1 MVNTLLE
8 IMYIICGIILIVCG
22 IYALVDN
29 ANPKKIGTAAFW
41 IIFGV
46 IFIVGPYINPAI
58 IGALLLVMGALTA
71 TKSVRLGSLQN
82 SSEEYRIAQEE
93 KVGNKIFIPALS
105 IGVVAFSVA
114 QFTKLGGLVGLGVGA
129 LVSLLLT
136 MLVTKESVKNI
147 PYDS

>member
-82 SSEEYRIAQEE
+82 SSE
-93 KVGNKIFIPALS
+93 
-105 IGVVAFSVA
+105 
-114 QFTKLGGLVGLGVGA
+114 
-129 LVSLLLT
+129 
-136 MLVTKESVKNI
+136 
-147 PYDS
+147 